1 VSETEVVLPPMDC
14 ALVKLSLGGA
24 GGGAVCAVL
33 IPEQSNSA
41 PKTKATIIAR
51 LIEDL
56 GFLPTHIPFTEPKDL
71 LIRSSPFN
79 VRVYL

>member
-1 VSETEVVLPPMDC
+1 VPETEVVLPPMDC
-14 ALVKLSLGGA
+14 ALVKLSL

-56 GFLPTHIPFTEPKDL
+56 GFLPTQIPFTEPKDL